1 MEIEVRHDLEL
12 KEVSYFKIGG
22 KVKNLYYPKS
32 VNEFL
37 YLLEKL
43 NKPLI
48 FGGFS
53 NVLFSSTEVEQDI
66 ICTQKMNSFTINN

>member
-43 NKPLI
+43 KRMDLNIDL
-48 FGGFS
+48 
-53 NVLFSSTEVEQDI
+53 
-66 ICTQKMNSFTINN
+66 